1 MKTEQQ
7 EKAQPNVTGNDPA
20 STTETPIS
28 SSNRR
33 AKRRYN
39 SVLSLQRIRT
49 LPPVVGATLAAEEE
63 QDLEEENSGDGS
75 KPKDG
80 RSILLN
86 TLRKVA
92 ERQMKRR
99 RGTFQDSI
107 QVILEVSTSYEVSIG
122 RSNWARGCAPP
133 PVQFSFHFNAVIG
146 NIMPNK
152 KLASSSGKSWIH
164 Y

>member
-7 EKAQPNVTGNDPA
+7 EEAQPNAAGNDPA
-20 STTETPIS
+20 STTETPIIS

-33 AKRRYN
+33 AIRRYN

-122 RSNWARGCAPP
+122 RSNWARGCPP
-133 PVQFSFHFNAVIG
+133 PSNFPFIFMQLSAILCQ
-146 NIMPNK
+146 IR
-152 KLASSSGKSWIH
+152 S
-164 Y
+164 